1 MISVLLFGPV
11 AERARASMLQ
21 FEHRPGLTLQQLRD
35 ELAESHP
42 QAFEIICFSAVNG
55 EQARD
60 PQLPLK
66 DGDEVAFM
74 AKFSGG

>member
-1 MISVLLFGPV
+1 MIAVLLFGPV
-11 AERARASMLQ
+11 AERTGTSMLQ

-35 ELAESHP
+35 ELAASYP
-42 QAFEIICFSAVNG
+42 QAFEIVCFIAVNG
-55 EQARD
+55 EQVRD
-60 PQLPLK
+60 PQTPLA